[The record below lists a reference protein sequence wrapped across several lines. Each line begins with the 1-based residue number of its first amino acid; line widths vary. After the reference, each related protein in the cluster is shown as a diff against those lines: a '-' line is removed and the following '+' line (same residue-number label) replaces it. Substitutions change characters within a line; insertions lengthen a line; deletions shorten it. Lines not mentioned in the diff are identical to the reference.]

1 MFIGVYGYTVL
12 NRSAQQCETLDELKA
27 ACADTYCSGMS
38 DEAFQQLLVEYLN
51 QFTSLAEAK
60 LDVARE
66 VERFGGQ
73 TYLDDCERPCEFSS
87 FINGND

>member
-1 MFIGVYGYTVL
+1 MFIGVYGYNLL
-12 NRSAQQCETLDELKA
+12 NRIAQQFETLDELKV

-38 DEAFQQLLVEYLN
+38 DEEFHQLLAEYLS
-51 QFTSLAEAK
+51 QFTTLAEAK
-60 LDVARE
+60 LDLARE

-73 TYLDDCERPCEFSS
+73 AYLDDCERQREFSS